1 MPAKTISIG
10 EDIKSNLRT
19 TDNLISYKDNR
30 FSDIVERLENINYKL
45 GNLDEN
51 CEDINLPSIYD
62 ELKGV
67 IKDLHGY
74 DQVLKLK
81 VKYREDPDI
90 KTGKDLLDALY
101 LKIDPDVATFDKTVP
116 ILVNILY
123 EAIKEDS

>member
-51 CEDINLPSIYD
+51 CEGVDLSGIYD
-62 ELKGV
+62 KLEG
-67 IKDLHGY
+67 IIEDLRGY
-74 DQVLKLK
+74 DQVLKLE
-81 VKYREDPDI
+81 VKYKEDHDI
-90 KTGKDLLDALY
+90 KTGKDVLDALSP
-101 LKIDPDVATFDKTVP
+101 KIDPRVAIFDETVP
-116 ILVNILY
+116 KLVNILY
-123 EAIKEDS
+123 GAIMELK

>member
-10 EDIKSNLRT
+10 DIKSNLRT
-19 TDNLISYKDNR
+19 TDKLISYKDNR

-51 CEDINLPSIYD
+51 CEDINLPRIYD

-123 EAIKEDS
+123 GAIKEDS